1 MKKLITGTLILCS
14 FCQLIKAQKTFTA
27 PASVKANPAIQNKE
41 LAVKKI
47 PPVWGARPNGLRIE
61 IRIANS
67 AFVQSDQTFRE
78 SQRVIGQ
85 YLLVNDYHQ
94 PQQGQLS
101 GYYDVAPVTEETL
114 LSFSRSGSYQS
125 VRTEGDYTVY
135 RITQYGDVSQNQL
148 LGYHINLADHINRL
162 VLKTGL
168 KISGN
173 TELNGTAVN
182 PSVLGGKPVVI
193 TIAPGT
199 VK

>member
-1 MKKLITGTLILCS
+1 MKKLVTILLIFCFLCQHIT
-14 FCQLIKAQKTFTA
+14 AQKTFET
-27 PASVKANPAIQNKE
+27 PASVKVNPAIQNKD

-47 PPVWGARPNGLRIE
+47 PPIWGARPNGLRVE

-67 AFVQSDQTFRE
+67 VFVQNDQSFRE
-78 SQRVIGQ
+78 SQRVFGN

-94 PQQGQLS
+94 PQQGQVA

-135 RITQYGDVSQNQL
+135 RITQYGDVPQNQL
-148 LGYHINLADHINRL
+148 LGYNINLADHINRS
-162 VLKTGL
+162 VFKTGL
-168 KISGN
+168 KITGN
-173 TELNGTAVN
+173 TALNGTAVN
-182 PSVLGGKPVVI
+182 PSVLGGKPIVL
-193 TIAPGT
+193 TISQNT